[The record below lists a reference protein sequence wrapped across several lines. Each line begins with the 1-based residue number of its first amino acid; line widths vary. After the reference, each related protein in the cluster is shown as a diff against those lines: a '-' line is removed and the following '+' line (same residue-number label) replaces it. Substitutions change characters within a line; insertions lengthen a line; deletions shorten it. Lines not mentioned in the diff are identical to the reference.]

1 MLSFRT
7 VLCWRRLVN
16 SIILGFKLHFFIA
29 FILAVVIIVQIG
41 GAFGLRLVLAEL
53 EVVERTTTGKQE
65 QNKDNEQRAAA
76 AFLLL
81 PSVPIYRAYMES

>member
-1 MLSFRT
+1 MLSFRA

-16 SIILGFKLHFFIA
+16 IIVLGFKLHFFVVLV
-29 FILAVVIIVQIG
+29 LAVVIIVKIG

-53 EVVERTTTGKQE
+53 EVVERAATGKQE